1 MGILIRGGR
10 LIDAA
15 TQMDKIGDIYL
26 DGGKIQK
33 IGSKLE
39 PKGKDDK
46 IIDAKGMVVM
56 PGLVDLHVHL
66 RDPGQTEKEDI
77 ESGSKAAARGG
88 VTTLVAMPNTK
99 PVIDS
104 PDRAN
109 YVKYK
114 AAEVSPVHVL
124 QAGAMT
130 KGELGE
136 ELSDIAGMAAA
147 GVPVLSEDGKSVMKA
162 SLCKQAFQEAV
173 KAGLPIFDHCED
185 MTLRGDGCMNDDE
198 NARRLGL
205 PGICNSTEDT
215 IAARDSILA
224 IETGARLHLCHCSTK
239 GVALMMK
246 MLQAEGIQNVTAEV
260 CPHHFI
266 LTSDDIERDDPN
278 YKMNPPLRT
287 KEDVD
292 ALIEGLKKGYIQ
304 VISTDHAPHTQK
316 DKTGSMRTAAFGI
329 VGIETSFALSYTE
342 LVETGILTLTQLVE
356 KMSYNPSQILGL
368 DCGTLQEG
376 HPADVVIADI
386 DHSYIIHKADF
397 VSKGKNT
404 PFEGKEVK
412 GKILYTICDGK
423 LVYRSENDETNS
435 QTRE

>member
-10 LIDAA
+10 VVDAA
-15 TQMDKIGDIYL
+15 AQIDKIADVYL
-26 DGGKIQK
+26 DDGVIQK
-33 IGSKLE
+33 VGEKLE
-39 PKGKDDK
+39 AKDKDDK
-46 IIDAKGMVVM
+46 IIDAKGLVVM
-56 PGLVDLHVHL
+56 PGLVDLHVHF

-77 ESGSKAAARGG
+77 ETGSHAAARGG
-88 VTTLVAMPNTK
+88 VTTVVAMPNTT

-109 YVKYK
+109 YVKNK
-114 AAEVSPVHVL
+114 AAQVSAIHVL

-162 SLCKQAFQEAV
+162 SLCKQAMEEAV
-173 KAGLPIFDHCED
+173 KAGLPIF
-185 MTLRGDGCMNDDE
+185 
-198 NARRLGL
+198 GL

-215 IAARDSILA
+215 IAARDSLLA
-224 IETGARLHLCHCSTK
+224 IETGAKLHLCHCSTK
-239 GVALMMK
+239 GVAIMMK
-246 MLQAEGIQNVTAEV
+246 MLKAEGIENVTAEV

-287 KEDVD
+287 RKDVD
-292 ALIEGLKKGYIQ
+292 ALIEGLKEGYIQ

-329 VGIETSFALSYTE
+329 VGIETSFALSYTA
-342 LVETGILTLTQLVE
+342 LVETGILTLSQLVE
-356 KMSYNPSQILGL
+356 KMSYNPAQILNL
-368 DCGTLQEG
+368 PCGTLQKG
-376 HPADVVIADI
+376 HPADVIIADI
-386 DHSYIIHKADF
+386 KNPYTIHKADF

-423 LVYRSENDETNS
+423 IVYKDSAAK
-435 QTRE
+435 